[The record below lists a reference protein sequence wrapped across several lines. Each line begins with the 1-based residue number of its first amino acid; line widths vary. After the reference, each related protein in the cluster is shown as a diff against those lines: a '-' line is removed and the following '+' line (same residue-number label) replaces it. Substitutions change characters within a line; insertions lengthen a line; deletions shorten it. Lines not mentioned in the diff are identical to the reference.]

1 MNKDRRK
8 RINEVIEDVRSMM
21 TTIEEIRGEEEEARE
36 NLPESLQEGGQ
47 GQGMQDAASSMESAI
62 DQLSDVEGLLEE
74 ATQ

>member
-8 RINEVIEDVRSMM
+8 RINEVIEDVRIMM
-21 TTIEEIRGEEEEARE
+21 TTIEEIREEEEEARE
-36 NLPESLQEGGQ
+36 NLPESLQEGEQ

-62 DQLSDVEGLLEE
+62 DQLNDVEGLLEG